1 MAEKLQKQQNR
12 IEIELPDEL
21 AAALSRVAEALGIA
35 THGEAAIIAIADWT
49 SRRVAELDNLDPSRR
64 YFVNEALDELID
76 KKDR

>member
-1 MAEKLQKQQNR
+1 MARNQ

-21 AAALSRVAEALGIA
+21 ANSLARVAEALGITA
-35 THGEAAIIAIADWT
+35 LGEAAIIAIADWT
-49 SRRVAELDNLDPSRR
+49 SRRAAELDNLDPNRR